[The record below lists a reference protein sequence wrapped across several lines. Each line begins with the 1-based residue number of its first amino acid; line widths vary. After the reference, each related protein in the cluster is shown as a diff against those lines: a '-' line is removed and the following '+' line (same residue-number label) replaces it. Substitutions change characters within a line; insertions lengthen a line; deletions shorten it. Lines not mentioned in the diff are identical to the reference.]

1 MDLSLYSAKGSNS
14 SERVEWMLNFKG
26 IPYERIEV

>member
-26 IPYERIEV
+26 IP

>member
-1 MDLSLYSAKGSNS
+1 MGLSLYSAKGSNS

-26 IPYERIEV
+26 IP

>member
-14 SERVEWMLNFKG
+14 SERVEWMLNFK
-26 IPYERIEV
+26 

>member
-1 MDLSLYSAKGSNS
+1 MDLSLYSATGSNS

-26 IPYERIEV
+26 